1 VIIAID
7 GPSGTGKST
16 VAQEVARALGFFYFD
31 TGAMYRA
38 FAYFLHKNK
47 ISFEELEGVREAL
60 KKFDFDIQKQEG
72 EYIYLVSEEDVSSAI
87 RQNIISQLASTIAK
101 NPLVR
106 LELLPVQ
113 RAFAKKGSFVM
124 EGRDIGTVVFPDA
137 EVKIFLTAEEK
148 IRAKRRLDQLKQ
160 KFPGVTHH
168 YEQVLAEL
176 RARDIADQ
184 TRDVCPLRQ
193 AEDAILIDTSYMSVE
208 EVIEAIV
215 KVIKEQRK

>member
-1 VIIAID
+1 MIIAID

>member
-1 VIIAID
+1 MIIAID

-16 VAQEVARALGFFYFD
+16 VAQEVAKALGFFYFD

-38 FAYFLHKNK
+38 FAYFLHKSK
-47 ISFEELEGVREAL
+47 ISFDEQENVREAL
-60 KKFDFDIQKQEG
+60 KRFDFDIQKHQG
-72 EYIYLVSEEDVSSAI
+72 EYVYLVSGEDVSAAI
-87 RQNIISQLASTIAK
+87 RQNTISQLASTIAK

-137 EVKIFLTAEEK
+137 EVKIFLTADEE
-148 IRAKRRLDQLKQ
+148 IRAERRLDQLNQ

-168 YEQVLAEL
+168 YDQVLAEL
-176 RARDIADQ
+176 RARDLADQ

-193 AEDAILIDTSYMSVE
+193 AQDAILLDTSHMSVE

-215 KVIKEQRK
+215 ELIKQQRK